1 MSVNHCVCPAK
12 CKMGVN
18 SGLILIGS
26 SAKWVGGIVQG
37 YRNVETAYVI
47 ANWALAVVILS
58 SLSFCHLVIKIRGI
72 WG

>member
-1 MSVNHCVCPAK
+1 MSVSHCVCPAK

-18 SGLILIGS
+18 SGLILIVIGS

-47 ANWALAVVILS
+47 AN
-58 SLSFCHLVIKIRGI
+58 
-72 WG
+72 